1 MDRLRGERVKNKN
14 KVQKNERLRENQK
27 FFILKFM
34 TGSFFQ
40 PRKFA
45 EKRSEKV
52 PDGPGVCDV
61 CDDAI
66 SGDFDDDD
74 VTSCGVAFVSMNLI
88 ACSSVSRPLATT
100 LSPT

>member
-61 CDDAI
+61 CATHCKNLLLHMADQHR
-66 SGDFDDDD
+66 
-74 VTSCGVAFVSMNLI
+74 VTIL
-88 ACSSVSRPLATT
+88 T
-100 LSPT
+100 